1 MNDRIRLVRKDAG
14 ETLDAFGKRIG
25 ISFSAVGKLEKG
37 VNQPSEQTIKA
48 ICHLYNINEHW
59 LRTGEGTMHGDK
71 SKIDEIAD
79 ITAALYGME
88 QKSLQY
94 KLTKLFAMATPK
106 QMEVFNDFLDQL
118 LSDAE

>member
-1 MNDRIRLVRKDAG
+1 MNDRIRLIRKDAG
-14 ETLDAFGKRIG
+14 ETLEVFGKKIG
-25 ISFSAVGKLEKG
+25 ISAAAVSQIEKG
-37 VNQPSEQTIKA
+37 KNGVSEQTIKV
-48 ICHLYNINEHW
+48 ICHLYNIDENW

>member
-1 MNDRIRLVRKDAG
+1 MNQRIKLVRQDAG
-14 ETLDAFGKRIG
+14 ETLTVFGNKIG
-25 ISFSAVGKLEKG
+25 ISHAAVSKIENS

-48 ICHLYNINEHW
+48 ICHLYNIDENW